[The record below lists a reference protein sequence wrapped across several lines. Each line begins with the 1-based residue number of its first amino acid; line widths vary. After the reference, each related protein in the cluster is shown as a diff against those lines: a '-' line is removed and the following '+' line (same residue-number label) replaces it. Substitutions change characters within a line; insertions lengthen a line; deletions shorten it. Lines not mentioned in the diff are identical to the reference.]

1 MNRISFSSVE
11 YRSNE
16 TIELDPI
23 SQPEILMTS
32 SGLGSTTFNFT
43 GKRHVVP
50 PTEEIETTNEML
62 KFSYK
67 IIYILES
74 HLNC

>member
-1 MNRISFSSVE
+1 MNRISFSLIE

-23 SQPEILMTS
+23 SQPGILMTS
-32 SGLGSTTFNFT
+32 SGLGSATFNFT

-50 PTEEIETTNEML
+50 PTEEIETTNEKL
-62 KFSYK
+62 KITYY
-67 IIYILES
+67 IILHFLVLI
-74 HLNC
+74 